1 MILNY
6 SQHKNIL
13 FKILKD
19 IFFDLE
25 ISPYLG
31 FKGGTAALFFY
42 NLDRKSV
49 DLDFDLLDESKKD
62 VVFLK
67 IEEIIKRYGEIKENQ
82 KKRFT
87 LLFIASYDASSQ
99 NIKIEINTRD
109 FGSSYEIRDLFG
121 ISMRVMT
128 KEDMF
133 AHKLMAMYERVGRA
147 NRDIYDVYF
156 FAKQGWPI
164 NKRIVEERSNMPFLD
179 FLKKCIVKLEKMND
193 KYILDGL
200 GDLISE
206 SQKDWVRAKLKQE
219 TVIYLKMILG
229 NER

>member
-87 LLFIASYDASSQ
+87 LLFIASYDTSSQ

-164 NKRIVEERSNMPFLD
+164 NKRIVEERSNMSFLD

-219 TVIYLKMILG
+219 TVIYLKMILE

>member
-87 LLFIASYDASSQ
+87 LLFIASYDTGSQ

-164 NKRIVEERSNMPFLD
+164 NKRIVEERSNMLFLD

-219 TVIYLKMILG
+219 TVIYLKMILE